1 MSTATINMTKGRAN
15 DSNMRV
21 LYRTFSTACRKGVL
35 GLRDDA
41 AVAGRMTGQSVIMVK
56 QVPIRNFLLPLCWI
70 DRRLLLSVVEPYGSG
85 CSPRSLIPP
94 TRTAGHVTTMR

>member
-56 QVPIRNFLLPLCWI
+56 QVPTISGTFFY
-70 DRRLLLSVVEPYGSG
+70 PYAG
-85 CSPRSLIPP
+85 L
-94 TRTAGHVTTMR
+94 TAGCCSAWLSLTDPDAHRDR